1 MQQLIRYLS
10 EIRPDVDFLS
20 NIDLIESGILSSVD
34 IIQIV
39 SLIEERYNKSVPAR
53 ELLPENFSS
62 AKAIFAMIERL

>member
-39 SLIEERYNKSVPAR
+39 SLIEEKYNKSVPAR
-53 ELLPENFSS
+53 ELLPENFAS